1 MNEYWVI
8 TASHCIF
15 DGDVTVSDK
24 FKNDS
29 DLINSAI
36 LIVIKVV
43 AGLHR
48 QSEEGSNTQRI
59 PVVEKITH
67 PNYPGANGIANDVA
81 LLRLGS
87 PLQLD
92 GAYVN
97 FACMPE
103 QGQAPPVGQV
113 IRKLCSFDLR
123 KFKIRG
129 SRLILTPKYFSLTFV
144 GIIVIFFKFFLARLS
159 TFQTLFKKLL
169 GSENESKFVRRPN
182 STFPTSC
189 MYPTNFSDYLRKK

>member
-1 MNEYWVI
+1 MNENWVI

-24 FKNDS
+24 FENES
-29 DLINSAI
+29 ELIIQAI
-36 LIVIKVV
+36 LNVIKVV

-48 QSEEGSNTQRI
+48 QSEEGSYTQRI

-81 LLRLGS
+81 LLRLAS

-113 IRKLCSFDLR
+113 IS
-123 KFKIRG
+123 
-129 SRLILTPKYFSLTFV
+129 TPHS
-144 GIIVIFFKFFLARLS
+144 
-159 TFQTLFKKLL
+159 
-169 GSENESKFVRRPN
+169 
-182 STFPTSC
+182 
-189 MYPTNFSDYLRKK
+189 